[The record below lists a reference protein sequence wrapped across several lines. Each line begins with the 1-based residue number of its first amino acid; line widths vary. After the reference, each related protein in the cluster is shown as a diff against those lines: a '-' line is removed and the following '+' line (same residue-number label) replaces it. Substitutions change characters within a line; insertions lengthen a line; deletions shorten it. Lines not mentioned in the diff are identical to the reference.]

1 MLSSYNNKMLTKV
14 TSSNY
19 LLGTGN
25 IISFTKS
32 HSYDVIQDN
41 LDGLLLVA
49 DGKNKYIYDYTNKKY
64 IEKHEETMR
73 IPIRINEIVVWKQI
87 ESFDQNNPMI
97 ANKIRNQ
104 VVKWM
109 ENCKSNYVLGI
120 GGEFYVYFKIMQ
132 YDFNIGI
139 SNHSSIISDTEF
151 NMSMLGKKTFNY
163 LVDYS
168 NTNTFPAIP
177 NYEYDIIINVVNI
190 HENIIKF
197 ISKISFKKV
206 IIITCKPL
214 EKKIK
219 MLSKYL
225 KLVRIKHFLNINSWI
240 TICEFIKI

>member
-1 MLSSYNNKMLTKV
+1 MLTKV
-14 TSSNY
+14 TISNY

-32 HSYDVIQDN
+32 HSYDIIQDN
-41 LDGLLLVA
+41 LEGLLLVTEGA
-49 DGKNKYIYDYTNKKY
+49 NKYIYDYTNKKY
-64 IEKHEETMR
+64 IKRYGEILR
-73 IPIRINEIVVWKQI
+73 IPIRINEIVIWKQL

-97 ANKIRNQ
+97 ANKIRKH

-109 ENCKSNYVLGI
+109 QNYKSDYILGI
-120 GGEFYVYFKIMQ
+120 GGEFYVYFKMME
-132 YDFNIGI
+132 YNLNIGI
-139 SNHSSIISDTEF
+139 SNHESIISDAEF
-151 NMSMLGKKTFNY
+151 NMNMLSRKNYNY

-168 NTNTFPAIP
+168 NINIFPEIP
-177 NYEYDIIINVVNI
+177 NYEYDIVINVVNI

-225 KLVRIKHFLNINSWI
+225 KLVKIKHFLNINSWI
-240 TICEFIKI
+240 TICFFIKI